1 MITEFIRDEQ
11 GQDIVEYSL
20 LMVLIGAAAVFLL
33 TSMGQSISAIFNKIN
48 SRLTTANDAISGG

>member
-1 MITEFIRDEQ
+1 MIREFIRDED